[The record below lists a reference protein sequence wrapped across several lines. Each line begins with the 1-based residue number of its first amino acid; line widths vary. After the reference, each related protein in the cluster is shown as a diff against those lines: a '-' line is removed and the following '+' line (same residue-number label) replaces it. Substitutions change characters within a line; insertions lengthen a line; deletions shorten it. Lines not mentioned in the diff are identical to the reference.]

1 VLRVLHSVDEVE
13 YQTHS
18 KDSVFHQVARSDQD
32 VARMNDRTNDED
44 LTQDEEHEGKNDVRD
59 HHRVASEFQVV
70 PHTYHEK
77 QEDHWY
83 RDDPKQR
90 RQRVLIK
97 IYRGGPKILLIVSV
111 QTLGIYIIEIE
122 RPHYARED
130 HENNIEKILGSL
142 SVIE

>member
-32 VARMNDRTNDED
+32 VSRMNDRTNDED
-44 LTQDEEHEGKNDVRD
+44 LTQDEEHEGKDYVRNYY
-59 HHRVASEFQVV
+59 RVATEFQVV
-70 PHTYHEK
+70 PHTNHEK

-90 RQRVLIK
+90 RQRVLIQ
-97 IYRGGPKILLIVSV
+97 IDRGGPKMLLIVSV
-111 QTLGIYIIEIE
+111 QALCIYIIEIE

-130 HENNIEKILGSL
+130 HEHNIEKILGSL

>member
-1 VLRVLHSVDEVE
+1 MLRVLHSVDEVE

-32 VARMNDRTNDED
+32 VSRMNDRTNDED

-77 QEDHWY
+77 QEDHGY

-90 RQRVLIK
+90 RQRVLIQ
-97 IYRGGPKILLIVSV
+97 IDRGGPKILLIVSV
-111 QTLGIYIIEIE
+111 QTLGIYIVEI
-122 RPHYARED
+122 
-130 HENNIEKILGSL
+130 
-142 SVIE
+142 